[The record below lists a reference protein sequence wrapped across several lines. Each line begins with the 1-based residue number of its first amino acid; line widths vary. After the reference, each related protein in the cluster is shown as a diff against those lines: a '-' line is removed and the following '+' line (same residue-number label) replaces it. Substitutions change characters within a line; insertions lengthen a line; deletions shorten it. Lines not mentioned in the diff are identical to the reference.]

1 LIKNLIWTLF
11 FLAAFLGNKA
21 WSIGFEDG
29 AFPEIFVS
37 SRALAMGNAYL
48 GKTDDAWATFYNPA
62 GLGTVRK
69 SRIHLFNIHGEF
81 NKALMDVSSSGST
94 TEIPTNVMNILDVEK
109 ARTLL
114 ANTPGKPIHTRMG
127 FFPNFTTRF
136 FSTGFVYSQ
145 RNRLFMETAASDYE
159 VAERIDY
166 GPTVAANFSLLGG
179 IFKFGISAIWLIRKQ
194 YQNTFANNATIT
206 IADSDYQTGN
216 MLYYT
221 GGFRMTL
228 PMWGLPSLS
237 AVVRNARDSEFNKS
251 GKGSTAPN
259 QIPRTVDIGLSFTP
273 QIGRSSRFHLEINY
287 KDVSNKTNTDQSRR
301 LTGGFELDFKRAFF
315 VRAGYGDGYGSFGL
329 GVRSKKVI
337 VDLTTYAVD
346 TTDGAYRGQEDR
358 RFALSISSGY

>member
-1 LIKNLIWTLF
+1 MIKNLIWTLLFLSF
-11 FLAAFLGNKA
+11 FLGKQA

-29 AFPEIFVS
+29 AFPELFVS
-37 SRALAMGNAYL
+37 GRALAMGNTYL
-48 GKTDDAWATFYNPA
+48 GKVDDAWATFYNPA

-69 SRIHLFNIHGEF
+69 SNIHLFNIHGEF

-94 TEIPTNVMNILDVEK
+94 TEIPENVINILDASA

-114 ANTPGKPIHTRMG
+114 ANEPGKPVHTRMG
-127 FFPNFTTRF
+127 FFPNFTTRY
-136 FSTGFVYSQ
+136 FSTGFFYSQ
-145 RNRLFMETAASDYE
+145 RNRLHLPDTSSDFE

-166 GPTVAANFSLLGG
+166 GPTVAANVSLMGG
-179 IFKFGISAIWLIRKQ
+179 IIKLGVSAVWLVRKQ
-194 YQNTFANNATIT
+194 FQDTFASGAGVVINE
-206 IADSDYQTGN
+206 SDYQTGN

-221 GGFRMTL
+221 GGLRLTL
-228 PMWGLPSLS
+228 PMWGLPAIS
-237 AVVRNARDSEFNKS
+237 AVVRNAQETEFNKS
-251 GKGSTAPN
+251 GKGSTAPDT
-259 QIPRTVDIGLSFTP
+259 IPRTVDLGISFTP

-287 KDVSNKTNTDQSRR
+287 KDVSNKTNTDESRR